1 MAVLVVEVVTVVA
14 RVLVVRTVS
23 MVDVVVSTVTVAD
36 EIRVWAGAV
45 AVVRLTATGMVRQ
58 AQALDIRDAS

>member
-1 MAVLVVEVVTVVA
+1 VLVVEVMTVVA

-23 MVDVVVSTVTVAD
+23 MAVVVVSPLTVVD
-36 EIRVWAGAV
+36 KICVWAGAV
-45 AVVRLTATGMVRQ
+45 AVVRLTAAGMVRQ